1 MIRSDSQWPETIL
14 ASVGGAILHLIL
26 RPPNGDGAP
35 TLASADGVPL
45 DAWRVEL
52 LRWPAEAE
60 PALRAGG
67 YLLDRDPGPTEL
79 WCNCA
84 D

>member
-1 MIRSDSQWPETIL
+1 MVRSDSEQPGAIL
-14 ASVGGAILHLIL
+14 ASVGGAIQRLIL

-35 TLASADGVPL
+35 TLASADDVLL
-45 DAWRVEL
+45 DAWQVEL

-67 YLLDRDPGPTEL
+67 YLLDRDPDPTEL

>member
-1 MIRSDSQWPETIL
+1 MIRSDSEQPEAIV
-14 ASVGGAILHLIL
+14 ASVGGTVQRLSL

-35 TLASADGVPL
+35 TLASADGVRL
-45 DAWRVEL
+45 DSWQVEL

-60 PALRAGG
+60 PVLRAGG